1 MATRPG
7 FYILNNQVTYKNA
20 NFEWAGGF
28 AVSQKKKN
36 VARLHEALG
45 GACLEVSTKSDVVIG
60 KKLSA
65 FNLKLDGYPLE
76 NVFQSSKVFENGGP
90 YRDLLNVSPKEAKRD
105 QRLKSS
111 GNLKGFEYGC
121 YFWPLKPKTGF
132 YDYIYCKAVARNIE
146 ANELKQICNYE
157 YFTDIEF
164 NPAKSINTQAR
175 AIVIIKLMLQLW
187 GELVVDCSPEQF
199 MEFHSK
205 FVS

>member
-7 FYILNNQVTYKNA
+7 FYILNGKVTWKKGD
-20 NFEWAGGF
+20 FEWAGGF

-45 GACLEVSTKSDVVIG
+45 GECLEVSTKSDVVIG
-60 KKLSA
+60 TKLSA
-65 FNLKLDGYPLE
+65 FNLKLDGHTLE
-76 NVFQSSKVFENGGP
+76 NIFQSSKVFENGGP

-111 GNLKGFEYGC
+111 GNLKGFEYDN
-121 YFWPLKPKTGF
+121 YLWALNPKTCF
-132 YDYIYCKAVARNIE
+132 YDYLYCKAARNIE
-146 ANELKQICNYE
+146 ANELKQIWNYE

-175 AIVIIKLMLQLW
+175 SVAIVKLMLQLW
-187 GELVVDCSPEQF
+187 GEVLDLSPEQF
-199 MEFHSK
+199 LKFHSR
-205 FVS
+205 FVIS

>member
-7 FYILNNQVTYKNA
+7 FYILNGQVTCKKGD
-20 NFEWAGGF
+20 FEWDGGF

-45 GACLEVSTKSDVVIG
+45 GECLEVSTKSDVVIG
-60 KKLSA
+60 TKLSA
-65 FNLKLDGYPLE
+65 FNLKLDGHTLE
-76 NVFQSSKVFENGGP
+76 NIFQSSKVFENGGP

-111 GNLKGFEYGC
+111 GNLKGFEYDN
-121 YFWPLKPKTGF
+121 YLWALNPKTCF
-132 YDYIYCKAVARNIE
+132 YDYLYCKAARNIE

-175 AIVIIKLMLQLW
+175 SVAIVKLMLQLW
-187 GELVVDCSPEQF
+187 GEVLDLSPEQF
-199 MEFHSK
+199 LKFHSR
-205 FVS
+205 FVIS

>member
-7 FYILNNQVTYKNA
+7 FYILNGQVTCKKGD
-20 NFEWAGGF
+20 FEWAGGF

-45 GACLEVSTKSDVVIG
+45 GECLEVSTKSDVVIG
-60 KKLSA
+60 TKLSA
-65 FNLKLDGYPLE
+65 FNLKLDGHTLE
-76 NVFQSSKVFENGGP
+76 NIFQSSKVFENGGP

-111 GNLKGFEYGC
+111 GC
-121 YFWPLKPKTGF
+121 F
-132 YDYIYCKAVARNIE
+132 YDYLYCKEARNIE

-175 AIVIIKLMLQLW
+175 SVAIVKLMLQLW
-187 GELVVDCSPEQF
+187 GEVLDLSPEQF
-199 MEFHSK
+199 LKFHSR
-205 FVS
+205 FVIS

>member
-7 FYILNNQVTYKNA
+7 FYILNGQVTCKKGD
-20 NFEWAGGF
+20 FEWAGGF

-45 GACLEVSTKSDVVIG
+45 GECLEVSTKSDVVIG
-60 KKLSA
+60 TKLSA
-65 FNLKLDGYPLE
+65 FNLKLDGHTLE
-76 NVFQSSKVFENGGP
+76 NIFQSSKVFENGGP

-111 GNLKGFEYGC
+111 GNLKGFEYDN
-121 YFWPLKPKTGF
+121 YLWALNPKTCF
-132 YDYIYCKAVARNIE
+132 YDYLYCKAARNIE

-175 AIVIIKLMLQLW
+175 SVAIVKLMLQLW
-187 GELVVDCSPEQF
+187 GEVLD
-199 MEFHSK
+199 
-205 FVS
+205 

>member
-7 FYILNNQVTYKNA
+7 FYILNGQVTCKKGD
-20 NFEWAGGF
+20 FEWAGGF

-45 GACLEVSTKSDVVIG
+45 GECLEVSTKSDVVIG
-60 KKLSA
+60 TKLSA
-65 FNLKLDGYPLE
+65 FNLKLDGHTLE
-76 NVFQSSKVFENGGP
+76 NIFQSSKVFENGGP
-90 YRDLLNVSPKEAKRD
+90 YRDLLNVSPKEANRD

-111 GNLKGFEYGC
+111 GNLKGFEYDN
-121 YFWPLKPKTGF
+121 YLWALNPKTCF
-132 YDYIYCKAVARNIE
+132 YDYLYCKAARNIE

-175 AIVIIKLMLQLW
+175 SVAIVKLMLQLW
-187 GELVVDCSPEQF
+187 GEVLDLSPEQF
-199 MEFHSK
+199 LKFHSR
-205 FVS
+205 FVIS